1 MDAMS
6 AIEAL
11 ANTAIGFAVS
21 WFAALWVL
29 GYTPAQSVA
38 VTAMFS
44 VLSFA
49 RSFVLRI
56 IFKRLA

>member
-1 MDAMS
+1 MS
-6 AIEAL
+6 ALEAI

-21 WFAALWVL
+21 WAATLWVL
-29 GYTPAQSVA
+29 GYPPAQGVA
-38 VTAMFS
+38 VTAMFAG
-44 VLSFA
+44 LSFA